1 MILYV
6 LNVDPITTFKKAN
19 VLNVIPDPTITVMV
33 LMVSTKYNVE
43 VKSGTKKILSHQHF
57 LTKAKDI

>member
-19 VLNVIPDPTITVMV
+19 VLNVIPDPMITVMV

-57 LTKAKDI
+57 LMKAKDI